1 MLIDSHCHLNMLDIS
16 SREGGLDGVLHA
28 ANEAG
33 VTRFLCVGVELQSF
47 PEVLRCAETYPSV
60 YASVGQHPNDI
71 IHHDPSID
79 ELVALAQ
86 NPRVIA
92 IGETG
97 LDYFRTQGDDDVAR
111 QQNAFR
117 KHIHA
122 AKRVHKPLIIH
133 TRDARADTIKILQEE
148 QANEVQGVMHCFTE
162 DWEMAKQALDLD
174 FYISFSGI
182 VTFKTAQQIQDVAKK
197 VPSDRFLLETDC
209 PYLAP
214 IPMRGKP
221 NEPAYLR
228 YTAEFIAQLRGET
241 LEIIAEQSTANFYRL
256 FPAAN

>member
-16 SREGGLDGVLHA
+16 NREGGLESVFQA
-28 ANEAG
+28 ANAAG
-33 VTRFLCVGVELQSF
+33 VTHFLCVGVELKTF
-47 PEVLRCAETYPSV
+47 PDVLRCAEVYPNV

-71 IHHDPSID
+71 IHHDPSVE
-79 ELVALAQ
+79 ELVKLAE
-86 NPRVIA
+86 NSKVIA

-97 LDYFRTQGDDDVAR
+97 LDYFRTQGDDIAQ

-117 KHIHA
+117 KHIAA
-122 AKRVHKPLIIH
+122 AKQVKKPLIIH
-133 TRDARADTIKILQEE
+133 TREARVDTIKILQEE
-148 QANEVQGVMHCFTE
+148 NAQEVQGVMHCFTE
-162 DWEMAKQALDLD
+162 DWEIAKQALDLN

-182 VTFKTAQQIQDVAKK
+182 VTFKTAQQIQEVAKK
-197 VPSDRFLLETDC
+197 VPADRFLIETDC

-228 YTAEFIAQLRGET
+228 YTAEFLAKLRGET
-241 LEIIAEQSTANFYRL
+241 FEAIAEYSTANFYRL
-256 FPAAN
+256 FTTK